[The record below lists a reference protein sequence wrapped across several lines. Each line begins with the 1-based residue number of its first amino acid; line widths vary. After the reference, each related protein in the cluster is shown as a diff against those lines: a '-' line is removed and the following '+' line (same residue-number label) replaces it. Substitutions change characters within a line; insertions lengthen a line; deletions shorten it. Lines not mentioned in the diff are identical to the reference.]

1 MLRRQA
7 RSLSGCLNMSER
19 LERQNAAIIA
29 LLARSTLGVPAI
41 SKIVSSGKRNPQ
53 AYLKVYNALDGAIG
67 VTELA
72 KLAGVSQPTMSVV
85 LQSWEEQGIIYNV
98 GTDAKPRYHRLLHL
112 PALKVP
118 RASRTTALPDA
129 ERAEAVEVEPEEP
142 AK

>member
-1 MLRRQA
+1 
-7 RSLSGCLNMSER
+7 MSEK
-19 LERQNAAIIA
+19 LERQNGAIIA
-29 LLARSTLGVPAI
+29 LLARSAIGVPTI
-41 SKIVSSGKRNPQ
+41 SKIVSGGKRNPQ

-98 GTDAKPRYHRLLHL
+98 GTDVRPRYHRLLHL

-118 RASRTTALPDA
+118 RANRAAARSDA
-129 ERAEAVEVEPEEP
+129 EPEEVKP
-142 AK
+142 EESASE